1 MDIRESSLRM
11 CYLRLGLLKEGET
24 GRITKTKASWGNLA
38 GNWTLK
44 EADLQGVVSVA
55 LLRGEGETEW
65 TVEAADSSVGLLCG
79 SMGQHQAFPR
89 QVLPG
94 YSLSSSF

>member
-1 MDIRESSLRM
+1 M

-55 LLRGEGETEW
+55 LLRGEGETE
-65 TVEAADSSVGLLCG
+65 
-79 SMGQHQAFPR
+79 
-89 QVLPG
+89 
-94 YSLSSSF
+94 